1 MCGARVQIGGRQKRI
16 DKIQNKKINVK
27 QTPHKTSKN
36 NFKFKSSAK
45 NLMSDK
51 KKIDRNHTDSQISEI
66 CPKYC
71 LETDRHWG

>member
-51 KKIDRNHTDSQISEI
+51 KKKLIEITQIHKFQKYARNTV
-66 CPKYC
+66 
-71 LETDRHWG
+71 